1 MAVCASVSSLR
12 SVPGRYITVAWDPS
26 ADAGVVGYA
35 VYVGTA
41 PGNYDKVFIVR
52 NRTYF
57 TYADAVPDRRYYFA
71 VVAYTESLVS
81 TPSQEVSGYGQSTPA
96 LPVSDGLAIQNS
108 PSALAALKAARPLDG
123 TTIIASTEGSIGALG
138 AIGDGRVLIVE
149 DGRRICVFDG
159 HTVASNG
166 ALEASRSITFIGIAV
181 DPRVEQRSRIYVAE
195 TERDGDGTRELRIVR
210 YRELQNTL
218 GEPAVI
224 VAGIHLPET
233 GDAPFTVDSYG
244 RIFVAVPSFAA
255 DANSSVAVVLG
266 FESDGSALRFN
277 RAGSPIV
284 SSAPSSPTG
293 IAWDDQ
299 AEQLWLAGI
308 DAVGS
313 TVARVPV
320 APLTSSDAWPRVPQL
335 ANAVSPDVMSQ
346 RMSPARNS
354 KPMPRMLLMTAPRG
368 DLLRVL
374 LDTDEFAVARSPQ
387 EETTAT
393 SIDPQTKSTYVAA
406 RLKFGAIGY
415 IYKIDN

>member
-1 MAVCASVSSLR
+1 VCASVSSLR
-12 SVPGRYITVAWDPS
+12 SVSGRYITVAWDPS

-57 TYADAVPDRRYYFA
+57 TYADAVPDRQYYFA

-81 TPSQEVSGYGQSTPA
+81 APSQEVSGYGQSTPA

-159 HTVASNG
+159 HTVPSNG

-195 TERDGDGTRELRIVR
+195 TERRGDGTRELRIVR

-224 VAGIHLPET
+224 VAGIPLPET
-233 GDAPFTVDSYG
+233 GDAPFTVDSHG
-244 RIFVAVPSFAA
+244 RIFVAVPSLAA
-255 DANSSVAVVLG
+255 DANSSAAVVLG

-299 AEQLWLAGI
+299 AEQLWLVGI

-313 TVARVPV
+313 TVARVRV

-335 ANAVSPDVMSQ
+335 ANAVSPDVMS
-346 RMSPARNS
+346 RRVSPARNS
-354 KPMPRMLLMTAPRG
+354 TPMPRMLLMTAPSG
-368 DLLRVL
+368 DLVRVL
-374 LDTDEFAVARSPQ
+374 LDTDEFAKVARSPQ

-393 SIDPQTKSTYVAA
+393 STDPQTKSTYVAA
-406 RLKFGAIGY
+406 RLKFGAVGY

>member
-1 MAVCASVSSLR
+1 MCASVSSLR
-12 SVPGRYITVAWDPS
+12 SVSGRYITVAWDPS

-57 TYADAVPDRRYYFA
+57 TYADAVPDRQYYFA

-81 TPSQEVSGYGQSTPA
+81 APSQEVSGYGQSTPA

-159 HTVASNG
+159 HTVPSNG

-195 TERDGDGTRELRIVR
+195 TERRGDGTRELRIVR

-224 VAGIHLPET
+224 VAGIPLPET
-233 GDAPFTVDSYG
+233 GDAPFTVDSHG
-244 RIFVAVPSFAA
+244 RIFVAVPSLAA
-255 DANSSVAVVLG
+255 DANSSAAVVLG

-299 AEQLWLAGI
+299 AEQLWLVGI

-313 TVARVPV
+313 TVARVRV

-335 ANAVSPDVMSQ
+335 ANAVSPDVMS
-346 RMSPARNS
+346 RRVSPARNS
-354 KPMPRMLLMTAPRG
+354 TPMPRMLLMTAPSG
-368 DLLRVL
+368 DLVRVL
-374 LDTDEFAVARSPQ
+374 LDTDEFAKVARSPQ

-393 SIDPQTKSTYVAA
+393 STDPQTKSTYVAA
-406 RLKFGAIGY
+406 RLKFGAVGY